1 MKRAKKKLR
10 DIWQTVKSGINR
22 SGEAQA
28 LPIARAES
36 DGEHLAT
43 YCSHPVSVAV
53 WSSTQLWPP
62 HGACTWV
69 NLTAL
74 KQMGMTWIQRLAN
87 QSACLREASQVPRK
101 ERILELGRTW
111 QPYHS
116 VLRNFFV
123 FLGDSKSMKVFFLV
137 CLPSTPA
144 GCYRNKVM
152 YTW

>member
-22 SGEAQA
+22 SREAQA

-62 HGACTWV
+62 HGACTWGKSYCTETNGNDLNSKACQPISMLERGLSSPTQGKDSRTWK
-69 NLTAL
+69 NLTA
-74 KQMGMTWIQRLAN
+74 IPFCA
-87 QSACLREASQVPRK
+87 
-101 ERILELGRTW
+101 
-111 QPYHS
+111 
-116 VLRNFFV
+116 
-123 FLGDSKSMKVFFLV
+123 
-137 CLPSTPA
+137 
-144 GCYRNKVM
+144 
-152 YTW
+152 